1 MQFRTAGIFACLGG
15 YALTGNAPAGAQT
28 LNPPAPIQT
37 QVPLGSA
44 AVAWRAKRLLEEA
57 QMEWKETQHL
67 TDDALQRELEPW
79 EIAQMLDNAPIAPPE
94 STHLVRVTLTEVAE
108 GEPHRMSMSGDYI
121 EDFVDPESLALAPA
135 IAEYDVVYEVEL
147 DESSSWP
154 ALMVDAVD
162 LELFDI

>member
-1 MQFRTAGIFACLGG
+1 MD
-15 YALTGNAPAGAQT
+15 
-28 LNPPAPIQT
+28 
-37 QVPLGSA
+37 
-44 AVAWRAKRLLEEA
+44 
-57 QMEWKETQHL
+57 WKETQRL
-67 TDDALQRELEPW
+67 SNDAPQPELESW
-79 EIAQMLDNAPIAPPE
+79 EVAQLLDGARIAPPE
-94 STHLVRVTLTEVAE
+94 STHLVEVIITEVAE